1 MYNSNNKRKITEE
14 KVWMKYYTE
23 EARNAALPKMKALDY
38 IIEQNKERIDE
49 PAIHYYGTDITF
61 RGLLKRI
68 NAAARSFTALGVKE
82 GDIVSFVSVAIPETI
97 ASIYALNKIGAAA
110 NTIDPRMDVKSIKRM
125 IMESGSKI
133 TVVMNIAYPK
143 IDPILDDIRQ
153 EKIIIQSAATS
164 LPPLKKVA
172 VSIATKTD
180 ITYNDTIIKWSTFLD
195 LGKKAWFVEAPYRGD
210 ALVAITYTGGTTGIP
225 KGVMITNDS
234 MNAVGLSFLHCD
246 VHREPGDRFLGI
258 IPVFSAYGM
267 VCGMHMPFCMQCCL
281 VPIPKFVPEEIG
293 KLVKTFRPNHIIS
306 TPVFIELLIGSRD
319 VRDMDLSFIYT
330 LASGGD
336 SMNEGLEAKLNEFRK
351 AHNMRFPLAQGYGM
365 SELSAAAS
373 FCVNSI
379 YKEGSV
385 GIPSLNITVGIF
397 DPSTGEE
404 LSYNETGEVCV
415 TGPTMMKGY
424 FNNKKETDFV
434 MRKHEDGLTW
444 IHSGDL
450 GYMDEDGFLFI
461 IGRIKRM
468 ITRFDGHKVF
478 PINMESLVAARE
490 DVHNCA
496 VIGVNDTEH
505 SQGQY
510 PMVLAELMPG
520 VPESACKEIF
530 EFCDKN
536 LEERGKPVA
545 VLSIE
550 ALPLTPMGK
559 IDYIALGKRFA
570 KFDYKEWQN
579 QTFNQEAN

>member
-1 MYNSNNKRKITEE
+1 MSNIKISEE
-14 KVWMKYYTE
+14 KVWMKYYSE
-23 EARNAALPKMKALDY
+23 EAKNAQLPKMKAIDY
-38 IIEQNKERIDE
+38 IIEQNKGRIDE
-49 PAIHYYGTDITF
+49 PALHYYGKDITF
-61 RGLLKRI
+61 RDLLKRI
-68 NAAARSFTALGVKE
+68 NAAARAYTALGVKE

-110 NTIDPRMDVKSIKRM
+110 NTIDPRMDVQSIKRM
-125 IMESGSKI
+125 IMGSGSKI
-133 TVVMNIAYPK
+133 TVCLNVAYPK
-143 IDPILDDIRQ
+143 LDIILDEIKQ
-153 EKIIIQSAATS
+153 EKIIIQSAGHS
-164 LPPLKKVA
+164 MP
-172 VSIATKTD
+172 ATKRIALNLASRTK
-180 ITYNDTIIKWSTFLD
+180 IAYNDTVIKWDDFIHS
-195 LGKKAWFVEAPYRGD
+195 GKRTWFDEVPYRGD

-267 VCGMHMPFCMQCCL
+267 VCGMHMPLCMQFTL
-281 VPIPKFVPEEIG
+281 VPIPRFVPEQIG
-293 KLVKTFRPNHIIS
+293 KLVKTFRPNHVIS
-306 TPVFIELLIGSRD
+306 TPVFIELLIGSKE
-319 VRDMDLSFIYT
+319 VKDMDLSFLYT

-336 SMNEGLEAKLNEFRK
+336 SMNEGLETRLNEFRK
-351 AHNMRFPLAQGYGM
+351 QHNMRFPLAQGYGM

-373 FCVNSI
+373 FCVNRI

-385 GIPSLNITVGIF
+385 GVPSLNVTVGIF

-404 LSYNETGEVCV
+404 LGYNQTGEVCV

-450 GYMDEDGFLFI
+450 GRMDEDGFLYI

-478 PINMESLVAARE
+478 PINMESLIASRD

-496 VIGVNDTEH
+496 VIGVNDMTH

-510 PMVLAELMPG
+510 PMALVELMPG
-520 VPESACKEIF
+520 KEAISTCKEIF
-530 EFCDKN
+530 EYCNQN

-545 VLSIE
+545 VLPIE
-550 ALPLTPMGK
+550 TLPLTPMGK
-559 IDYIALGKRFA
+559 IDYIALGKRFG
-570 KFDYKEWQN
+570 KFDYMKWASENLEQ
-579 QTFNQEAN
+579 

>member
-1 MYNSNNKRKITEE
+1 
-14 KVWMKYYTE
+14 
-23 EARNAALPKMKALDY
+23 
-38 IIEQNKERIDE
+38 
-49 PAIHYYGTDITF
+49 
-61 RGLLKRI
+61 
-68 NAAARSFTALGVKE
+68 
-82 GDIVSFVSVAIPETI
+82 
-97 ASIYALNKIGAAA
+97 
-110 NTIDPRMDVKSIKRM
+110 
-125 IMESGSKI
+125 
-133 TVVMNIAYPK
+133 
-143 IDPILDDIRQ
+143 
-153 EKIIIQSAATS
+153 
-164 LPPLKKVA
+164 
-172 VSIATKTD
+172 
-180 ITYNDTIIKWSTFLD
+180 
-195 LGKKAWFVEAPYRGD
+195 
-210 ALVAITYTGGTTGIP
+210 
-225 KGVMITNDS
+225 
-234 MNAVGLSFLHCD
+234 
-246 VHREPGDRFLGI
+246 
-258 IPVFSAYGM
+258 
-267 VCGMHMPFCMQCCL
+267 
-281 VPIPKFVPEEIG
+281 
-293 KLVKTFRPNHIIS
+293 
-306 TPVFIELLIGSRD
+306 
-319 VRDMDLSFIYT
+319 
-330 LASGGD
+330 
-336 SMNEGLEAKLNEFRK
+336 MNEGLENRLNEFRK

-450 GYMDEDGFLFI
+450 GYMDEDGFLYI

-478 PINMESLVAARE
+478 PINMEGLIASRD

-496 VIGVNDTEH
+496 VIGVNDTDH

-510 PMVLAELMPG
+510 PMVLVELMPG
-520 VPESACKEIF
+520 VSESVCSEIF
-530 EFCDKN
+530 EFCDQN

-559 IDYIALGKRFA
+559 IDYIALGKRFS

-579 QTFNQEAN
+579 ANLNK